1 MEPKKTVP
9 PSARLLGL
17 FEVAGDVLLLQLM
30 FVVASLPVVT
40 ILPAALALQR
50 SLGDVFLEGRP
61 RLARLYWEN
70 LRWAAAR
77 SWKVAIL
84 LPLFTVLAAASLLFW
99 LTADGP
105 VGTVALSILMPLY
118 GMAVAGYI
126 AVLAA
131 VLQTTGALKTRAFD
145 SNSKDGP
152 REWLQSA
159 LSLAPG
165 RALPLALSVVVM
177 ATWLL
182 LLAKLPTLVLVG
194 TGLVPAGLAWWVA
207 APWLRSRRAELAA
220 G

>member
-1 MEPKKTVP
+1 MQPKKTASR
-9 PSARLLGL
+9 SARLLGL

-30 FVVASLPVVT
+30 FVVASLPVIT
-40 ILPAALALQR
+40 MLPAALALQR

-61 RLARLYWEN
+61 RPARIYWEN
-70 LRWAAAR
+70 LRWAVVR
-77 SWKVAIL
+77 SWKVALL

-99 LTADGP
+99 LAADGP
-105 VGTVALSILMPLY
+105 VGIVALSILMPMY
-118 GMAVAGYI
+118 GVVVAGYI

-131 VLQTTGALKTRAFD
+131 VLQTTGTLQTRAFD
-145 SNSKDGP
+145 SKDGP

-207 APWLRSRRAELAA
+207 APWVQNRRAELAA
-220 G
+220 S